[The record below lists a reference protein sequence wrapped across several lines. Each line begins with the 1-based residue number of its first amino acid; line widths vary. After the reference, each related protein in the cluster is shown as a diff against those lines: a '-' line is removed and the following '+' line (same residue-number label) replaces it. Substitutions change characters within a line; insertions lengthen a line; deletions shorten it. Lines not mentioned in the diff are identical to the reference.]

1 MLQADVEWVMGDAA
15 VQTCDSSLVLVDQL
29 CMVQDGMQAGGPQL
43 GAASNPA
50 LKQEDM
56 PSHLLDFNLYVDIR
70 TEPFSPDDQHKLI
83 GDKFGKASLHCA
95 PSNWDAL
102 FRRGLY
108 GSLQEV
114 QPFQQ
119 WPINHTLHHRQD

>member
-1 MLQADVEWVMGDAA
+1 MIVRTSACTCTCGRYRLVLPDAAISQVYADVLY
-15 VQTCDSSLVLVDQL
+15 QRCVLQL

-70 TEPFSPDDQHKLI
+70 TEPFSPDDQVLT
-83 GDKFGKASLHCA
+83 F
-95 PSNWDAL
+95 
-102 FRRGLY
+102 
-108 GSLQEV
+108 
-114 QPFQQ
+114 
-119 WPINHTLHHRQD
+119 